1 MVIWSHIPLFVSSV
15 FPPRRVRSSNDSS
28 EGVRI
33 IETTLLYCRR
43 WVKPAGKLQ
52 TININNKNML
62 DTKPPHDLVIGLDR
76 SDLKADLHFYQ
87 HRHRPDQLRKPRQFS
102 RKPATVVIEPPPEIS
117 KSQRRHL
124 PGTTRWPPHPILGN
138 LRLDHP
144 LPHQSHLPAKIS

>member
-15 FPPRRVRSSNDSS
+15 FPPRRVRSSNDSP

-62 DTKPPHDLVIGLDR
+62 DTNPTHDLVIGLDR
-76 SDLKADLHFYQ
+76 SDRKADLHF
-87 HRHRPDQLRKPRQFS
+87 FTT
-102 RKPATVVIEPPPEIS
+102 A
-117 KSQRRHL
+117 
-124 PGTTRWPPHPILGN
+124 PGQSDSPTATTRRPSSRRGRRTHCTY
-138 LRLDHP
+138 
-144 LPHQSHLPAKIS
+144 QSPASPA